1 MRTQRRGGPL
11 SAVRNV
17 WLSGRDRLVRSARF
31 RRWASA
37 FPLTRPMV
45 RRRATALFDLC
56 AGFVYTQVLTACIDL
71 KLFERLAEEPA
82 TAATLAEELRL
93 PEPAMLRLLEA
104 ACALTLISRRGRGRY
119 GLGGLGAATLGDPGI
134 AAMVTHHK
142 LLYRDL
148 SDPVQLLAGTVAE
161 PALAAF
167 WSYAGDR
174 DAADLA
180 PDQVAA
186 YSELMERSQA
196 MVRTELL
203 SAYRFGKHDTVLDIG
218 GGEGGFVRL
227 LAARFPA
234 LKLQLFDLP
243 AVAERAKERARA
255 ARLSSRIDSIGGDFL
270 TSPLPHGADIVI
282 LVRVLF
288 DHDDATVAALLQ
300 RVFSLLPDGGVILIA
315 EPFAR
320 SAGLERISDAY
331 FGLYLLAMGG
341 GRTRSKAELKRLLTQ
356 AGFERIREHRTRQ
369 PMVARVL
376 TARKQL
382 RPEV

>member
-56 AGFVYTQVLTACIDL
+56 AGFVYTQVLTECIAL
-71 KLFERLAEEPA
+71 KLFERLDEEQA

>member
-1 MRTQRRGGPL
+1 LRTQRRGGPL

-243 AVAERAKERARA
+243 AVAERAKDRALA